1 MVCRNVV
8 SEEPHA
14 PFVTAPDERT
24 KRGVDLLQPTRVL
37 VVALIALSPDPA
49 APLTLDAAPIRGDL
63 VLSEGMQK
71 NRTDGAVRFHR
82 LVQRY

>member
-1 MVCRNVV
+1 
-8 SEEPHA
+8 
-14 PFVTAPDERT
+14 
-24 KRGVDLLQPTRVL
+24 VL

-49 APLTLDAAPIRGDL
+49 APLRLDAAPIRGDL